1 MMAVEVGG
9 VKYICLVMLF
19 LLPVEIYTYIIQE
32 DFLETG
38 IVELYLWIL
47 RFISTYGYVL
57 W

>member
-38 IVELYLWIL
+38 IVELYL
-47 RFISTYGYVL
+47 
-57 W
+57 